1 MRDIRDRKL
10 AKLLVEYSVKLKPG
24 ENCLINAVDVPI
36 ELVEELIDAVY
47 AAGGYPQVNFTSERI
62 DSAMMRGASK
72 KSVEAWAE
80 CDLYRMKKMD
90 AFIGVRGPRNS
101 RETAGIPDEL
111 SGIYKRLYGQ
121 KVHMEQRVPHTRWVV
136 LRYPTEL
143 MAYNASMSLRD
154 FEDFYY
160 SVTSEVDYQK
170 MSKAMEK
177 SKAFLDAA
185 DKVHI
190 TGPGTDLKFSIKGLG
205 SVPCDGEMNIPD
217 GEIYSCPVKES
228 VEGVITYNTPS
239 TYEGFTFT
247 DVKLVFSK
255 GKIVEAT
262 ANDTERINKVLDT
275 DEGARYVGEFALG
288 CNPLITFPMDNTLFD
303 EKIMGSFHFTP
314 GNAYDDCDNGNR
326 SAVHWDLVNIQ
337 TPEAGGGEIWI
348 DGELIR
354 KDGLFVHEAF
364 TDLNPDRLL
373 S

>member
-1 MRDIRDRKL
+1 MRDIRDKKL
-10 AKLLVEYSVKLKPG
+10 VKLLVEYSVKLKPG

-36 ELVEELIDAVY
+36 ELVEELIEAVY
-47 AAGGYPQVNFTSERI
+47 AAGAYPQVNFTSERI
-62 DSAMMRGASK
+62 NAAMMRGGTKDSL
-72 KSVEAWAE
+72 SAWADS
-80 CDLYRMKKMD
+80 DLYRMKQMD
-90 AFIGVRGPRNS
+90 AFIGVRGPRNT
-101 RETAGIPDEL
+101 RETAGIDSE
-111 SGIYKRLYGQ
+111 KRSLFSTVYGQ
-121 KVHMEQRVPHTRWVV
+121 TVHMNQRVPHTRWVV

-143 MAYNASMSLRD
+143 MAYNASMSLKD

-160 SVTSEVDYQK
+160 SVTTEVDYMK
-170 MSKAMEK
+170 MSQAMAKAK
-177 SKAFLDAA
+177 KFLDAA

-190 TGPGTDLKFSIKGLG
+190 IGPGTDLKFSIKGLG

-217 GEIYSCPVKES
+217 GEIYSCPVKDS
-228 VEGVITYNTPS
+228 VEGTISYNTPS

-247 DVKLVFSK
+247 DVKFTFKK
-255 GKIVEAT
+255 GRIVEAS
-262 ANDTERINKVLDT
+262 ANDTERINRVLDT

-337 TPEAGGGEIWI
+337 TAQKGGGEIWM

-364 TDLNPDRLL
+364 VDLNPDKLL